1 MDEIGVEEVFVDVDK
16 SEVFD
21 FLNEVVESEG
31 VLEEV
36 SDLGEFL
43 DCALIH

>member
-36 SDLGEFL
+36 GDLGEFL